1 MEKPK
6 GETGNDPN
14 VAGLEETA
22 IDALEGAIV

>member
-6 GETGNDPN
+6 GEMGNDPN
-14 VAGLEETA
+14 VAELEETA